1 MKIKNISNEV
11 ISTSY
16 TDGNRVRPGEYK
28 QVSKSLGELMQD
40 SRFLFDLG
48 AIRQATTSDLKDVDR
63 DIAVIGST
71 GKKVTAA
78 TLDDDG
84 REIATVIYRD
94 GTSNVPG
101 GEQRIELILN
111 RAEMNIIGR
120 LFTAIKAEGN
130 EDTTIVSMS
139 IPHDTPI
146 KVSPDGG
153 KVPVIQFFKDS
164 PDDPCGLKHMDVPK
178 SDDENSASEYN
189 LPIGECIVE
198 RDAVYVEEK
207 YCGSPFIPDFTAVIA
222 IEANILLDGK
232 SDDVA
237 ASSMV
242 KSVEGVMPGMLKVVF
257 NKLEDITNYGD
268 VPGVE
273 EIDLVSP
280 SGFTVPQYTKVW
292 VKKAN
297 VFDSDNNNLG
307 AVTPPYW
314 YGVIGVGSDDEW
326 EITGEDGVTA
336 TPDKGKGPA
345 FITFYN
351 PANENKELV
360 VDINPDDDVNKSQFT
375 LTLQEVPA

>member
-48 AIRQATTSDLKDVDR
+48 AIRQATTSDLDEVDR
-63 DIAVIGST
+63 DTVVIRST
-71 GKKVTAA
+71 GKKVMAA

-111 RAEMNIIGR
+111 RAEMSIIGR

-130 EDTTIVSMS
+130 EGTTIVSMS

-164 PDDPCGLKHMDVPK
+164 PDDPCGLTYMDVPK
-178 SDDENSASEYN
+178 STDENNSSEYN
-189 LPIGECIVE
+189 LPIGEGLVE
-198 RDAVYVEEK
+198 REAVYVEEK
-207 YCGSPFIPDFTAVIA
+207 DYGFQFIPDSTAVINIA
-222 IEANILLDGK
+222 ANILLDGK
-232 SDDVA
+232 DDDVA

-242 KSVEGVMPGMLKVVF
+242 KSVEGKMPGVLEVVF

-268 VPGVE
+268 LPFREG
-273 EIDLVSP
+273 IALVSP
-280 SGFTVPQYTKVW
+280 SGFTVPQGTAVW
-292 VKKAN
+292 VRKADI
-297 VFDSDNNNLG
+297 FDPVNNYLIPF
-307 AVTPPYW
+307 TPTYW
-314 YGVIGVGSDDEW
+314 FGVIGVGSDDEW
-326 EITGEDGVTA
+326 EITVEDGVTA
-336 TPDKGKGPA
+336 TPDKGKGPS

-351 PANENKELV
+351 PTAEEKELV
-360 VDINPDDDVNKSQFT
+360 VDINPDDEVNKSQFT
-375 LTLQEVPA
+375 LTLQVGQA